1 MTRGRSHCGGWI
13 EVPRGE
19 ELVVEKK
26 ILSPP
31 FSLSVPPPSA
41 PYPSIPPPLFFP
53 CSLWWCRPG
62 IPFLSSSVS
71 IGLFQWKLGE
81 KIQRQPGKK
90 TLQPGKPT
98 QRAIQKQCLSA
109 DRDGCRTQWRDRKY
123 QNLMSDVG
131 GGLRASD
138 GGQLQLGIPGGCF
151 SGLPTAA
158 PCMHAFHLCL
168 ALSTTSLH
176 IRKTHTH
183 AQKAICRC
191 LPTAWGSTWWISCL
205 STGSHQE
212 GDSKEELPMR
222 MLSSFLTFTL
232 A

>member
-1 MTRGRSHCGGWI
+1 M
-13 EVPRGE
+13 
-19 ELVVEKK
+19 LKKK
-26 ILSPP
+26 ILSLPTFLPLCSSPP
-31 FSLSVPPPSA
+31 A
-41 PYPSIPPPLFFP
+41 PYPSIPPLFFP
-53 CSLWWCRPG
+53 CSLWCCHFG

-81 KIQRQPGKK
+81 KIQRQPGKE

-98 QRAIQKQCLSA
+98 QRAIQKQCVSA

-131 GGLRASD
+131 RGLRVSD
-138 GGQLQLGIPGGCF
+138 EGQLQLGIPGGCF

-205 STGSHQE
+205 AQCTAP
-212 GDSKEELPMR
+212 LPGR
-222 MLSSFLTFTL
+222 
-232 A
+232 